1 MTRLMISAGEA
12 SGDIHA
18 AAALEALR
26 NEGLSFDCFGMG
38 GSALET
44 LGMELTVDN
53 RDLSVIGFVDVLRN
67 YGKFKR
73 RLEQLRQRMREQ
85 RPALLLTIDYPDFN
99 LKLAET
105 ARELGIPVLHY
116 VSPQIWA
123 WREGRITRIGQLVT
137 HMAVLFPFEVP
148 YYERHNIPVTYV
160 GHPLLDEIHDDIGKE
175 EARERLGLAQ
185 DKRWV
190 GLMPG
195 SRPSELT
202 RILPTL
208 LESAAQLLKTNP
220 ELQFILPLAPS
231 LDETALHA
239 FPTLQTLPITVVK
252 DDSHVV
258 AKACDCIAVASG
270 TATLELA
277 LLDRP
282 MVVVYKLNPINYAIM
297 RRLIK
302 IPHISLVNIVAGRE
316 VCKELVQSAA
326 TPQAIAGELL
336 RLLDDEP
343 YRATQCAGLQEIREQ
358 MGEPG
363 ASGRV
368 AKIMRD
374 LLDDKTP
381 DLLEG

>member
-18 AAALEALR
+18 AAALQALS
-26 NEGLSFDCFGMG
+26 EQGHAVECFGMG
-38 GSALET
+38 GSALEAQ
-44 LGMELTVDN
+44 GMELVVDN

-73 RLEQLRQRMREQ
+73 RLETLRQRMREEK
-85 RPALLLTIDYPDFN
+85 PALLLTVDYPDFN

-105 ARELGIPVLHY
+105 ARELDVPVLHY
-116 VSPQIWA
+116 VSPQVWA
-123 WREGRITRIGQLVT
+123 WREGRITRIGSLVT

-160 GHPLLDEIHDDIGKE
+160 GHPLLDEIHDEFSSE
-175 EARERLGLAQ
+175 EARERLGIKA
-185 DKRWV
+185 DNCYI

-208 LESAAQLLKTNP
+208 LKSAELLLEKNP
-220 ELQFILPLAPS
+220 HLQFLLPLAPS
-231 LDETALHA
+231 LDATALEP
-239 FPTLQTLPITVVK
+239 FPELKSLPVKVVK

-258 AKACDCIAVASG
+258 AKACDAIAVASG

-277 LLDRP
+277 LLGRP

-316 VCKELVQSAA
+316 VCKELVQAAA
-326 TPQAIAGELL
+326 TPRAVSTELHQ
-336 RLLDDEP
+336 LLDDND
-343 YRATQCAGLQEIREQ
+343 YRQTQIAGLQEIKDQ

-368 AKIMRD
+368 AKIILD
-374 LLDDKTP
+374 LLHANRN
-381 DLLEG
+381 

>member
-26 NEGLSFDCFGMG
+26 EEGIHFTCFGMG
-38 GSALET
+38 GSALEAQ
-44 LGMELTVDN
+44 GMQLEVDN

-67 YGKFKR
+67 YPKFKH
-73 RLEQLRQRMREQ
+73 RLELLRTRMRNDK
-85 RPALLLTIDYPDFN
+85 PALLLTIDYPDFN

-116 VSPQIWA
+116 VSPQVWA
-123 WREGRITRIGQLVT
+123 WRSGRITRIGQLVS
-137 HMAVLFPFEVP
+137 HMAVLFPFEVS
-148 YYERHNIPVTYV
+148 YYKKNNIPVTYV
-160 GHPLLDEIHDDIGKE
+160 GHPLLDEIEDSISPE
-175 EARERLGLAQ
+175 QARQQLGINL
-185 DKRWV
+185 DNRYI

-195 SRPSELT
+195 SRPSELS

-208 LESAAQLLKTNP
+208 LQAAAQLLQSNP
-220 ELQFILPLAPS
+220 ELQFLMPLAPS
-231 LDETALHA
+231 LDEDALLLY
-239 FPTLQTLPITVVK
+239 PELKTLPVMVVK
-252 DDSHVV
+252 SNSHVV

-277 LLDRP
+277 LLDVP

-302 IPHISLVNIVAGRE
+302 IPYISLVNIVAGRE
-316 VCKELVQSAA
+316 VCSELVQSAA
-326 TPQAIAGELL
+326 TPIAIQEELQK
-336 RLLDDEP
+336 LLDDQN
-343 YRATQCAGLQEIREQ
+343 YRQVQRSGLKEVRDQ

-368 AKIMRD
+368 AKIIQQ
-374 LLDDKTP
+374 LLP
-381 DLLEG
+381 IN